1 MDKQLPVDGGGAGS
15 VSVLLAA
22 TVVFSVRF
30 PGFGGAESLSLF
42 GTTASMGTQPSLLF
56 LLLVKARVWRADEEV
71 DSRTLGVEGGLGL
84 RLLLPGERSSLSRLF
99 WEASV
104 SPGSWT
110 LVAAGGSFSSAALLL
125 VEGLP
130 LWADGENRIHSN
142 ICEISRFCHFLT
154 TFFYPE
160 SG

>member
-1 MDKQLPVDGGGAGS
+1 MDEQLPVDGGGAGS
-15 VSVLLAA
+15 ATVLLAA

-30 PGFGGAESLSLF
+30 PGFGGVESPSLF
-42 GTTASMGTQPSLLF
+42 GATASTGTQPSLLF

-71 DSRTLGVEGGLGL
+71 DSLTLGVEGGLGL

-104 SPGSWT
+104 SPGSWK

-130 LWADGENRIHSN
+130 LGADGENRIHSN
-142 ICEISRFCHFLT
+142 IC
-154 TFFYPE
+154 
-160 SG
+160 